1 MQPMGTHH
9 NREVSSRYRNYVLG
23 MLTLVYVFNFVD
35 RQLLVILQESIKKE
49 LRLSDTQLGLLS
61 GFTFAIFYVTM
72 GIPIARLADKGNR
85 RNIVTASLGLWSLMT
100 AFSGMARNFIQLLLA
115 RIGVGVGE
123 AGGSPP
129 AHAMLSDYFP
139 ANKRSTALSIYS
151 TGIYF
156 GILIGFLMG
165 GYLNQR
171 LGWRVAFF
179 AVGIPGIIFGLLFY
193 TTVREPRRGATDVGE
208 VRTAADEAPSF
219 GKVLKV
225 LYSSKTFVF
234 LALATGLHVFCIY
247 GLLNWAPSFLAR
259 IHGMKNS
266 QIGALLGPIFGI
278 GGAVGS
284 FAGGFLTD
292 RYGKKDKRLYLRI
305 PAYAILLSIVF
316 AAGALFLRST
326 LLSIACLGCCAS
338 LHSMY
343 LGPSVAVA
351 HSLVPASMR
360 ALTSA
365 VLFLVLNL
373 IGLGFGPLV
382 VGIISDRLAPAL
394 GVESLRW
401 GMSIIIPVSLASVVL
416 FFKTARYLVA
426 PPSMVRQMPLTNE
439 ASSEAR

>member
-1 MQPMGTHH
+1 M
-9 NREVSSRYRNYVLG
+9 RYRNYILT

-49 LRLSDTQLGLLS
+49 LHLNDTQLGMLS

-72 GIPIARLADKGNR
+72 GIPIARLADRGNR
-85 RNIVTASLGLWSLMT
+85 RNIVTVSLGLWSLMT
-100 AFSGMARNFIQLLLA
+100 ACSGLARNFVQLLLA
-115 RIGVGVGE
+115 RIGVGIGE

-139 ANKRSTALSIYS
+139 AEKRSTALSIYS

-171 LGWRVAFF
+171 LGWRTAFF
-179 AVGIPGIIFGLLFY
+179 AVGIPGIVFGLLFY
-193 TTVREPRRGATDVGE
+193 ATVREPVRGATDVERVSGSE
-208 VRTAADEAPSF
+208 SF
-219 GKVLKV
+219 GRVLKV
-225 LYSSKTFVF
+225 LYSSKTFVW
-234 LALATGLHVFCIY
+234 LAAATALHVFCIY
-247 GLLNWAPSFLAR
+247 GLLNWAPSFLIR
-259 IHGMKNS
+259 LHGMKGTAV
-266 QIGALLGPIFGI
+266 GATLGPIFGI

-284 FAGGFLTD
+284 FAGGYLTD
-292 RYGKKDKRLYLRI
+292 RFGRRDKRLYLRI

-316 AAGALFLRST
+316 GAGALFLRDT
-326 LLSIACLGCCAS
+326 TLSIVCLGLCAS
-338 LHSMY
+338 LHSTY

-365 VLFLVLNL
+365 ILFLVLNL

-382 VGIISDRLAPAL
+382 VGMLSDRFAPVL

-401 GMSIIIPVSLASVVL
+401 GMAIILPMSLVSMTL
-416 FFKTARYLVA
+416 FFRAARSFGALSGGA
-426 PPSMVRQMPLTNE
+426 AIDGE
-439 ASSEAR
+439 ADAAYE